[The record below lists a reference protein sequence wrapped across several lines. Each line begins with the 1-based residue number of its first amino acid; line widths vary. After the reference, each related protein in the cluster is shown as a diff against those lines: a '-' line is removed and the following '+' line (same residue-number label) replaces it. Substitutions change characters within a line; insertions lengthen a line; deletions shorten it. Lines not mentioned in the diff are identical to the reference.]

1 GRHEKSTQVTLLF
14 ILVLALTKETETK
27 KENTAARE
35 HVTSNPNENKDK
47 HNNTKKSKSKNK
59 GKKNNKIREKKSK
72 RKKNKKNKNANIS
85 IPHQTQDPP
94 TDWCKPDIVV
104 LPIVGDITQNN
115 SDVARKVLA
124 NNCLKSAE
132 EAYEVE
138 KILGDRAIYRHGVME
153 RQYLIRW

>member
-1 GRHEKSTQVTLLF
+1 MQLRNFVVILQTIGTPVNTLLQ
-14 ILVLALTKETETK
+14 IQMKTKTNITIQK
-27 KENTAARE
+27 K
-35 HVTSNPNENKDK
+35 VKV
-47 HNNTKKSKSKNK
+47 
-59 GKKNNKIREKKSK
+59 KIREKKTTKSVK
-72 RKKNKKNKNANIS
+72 RKAKEKKTKRIKMLKFQFH
-85 IPHQTQDPP
+85 IKLKTP

-153 RQYLIRW
+153 RHDELLQSYKQQKNINE